1 MTRKSFLAIL
11 LIGLF
16 SIFGVNYAL
25 AEGYPTKEENANNL
39 KEGIEHAQAGL
50 EAAQAG
56 NASGCAD
63 HVKAARDSL
72 KEINASDIKAAH
84 LRKGRDPLAK
94 AWAKCKKGEP
104 DVAVPLIEAAIGHL
118 SKISL

>member
-1 MTRKSFLAIL
+1 MIKKSFLAIL

-16 SIFGVNYAL
+16 SFFGVNYAL
-25 AEGYPTKEENANNL
+25 AEGFPTKEENANYL
-39 KEGIEHAQAGL
+39 SEGIEHARAGL

-56 NASGCAD
+56 DAKGCAD

-94 AWAKCKKGEP
+94 AWAKCKKVEL
-104 DVAVPLIEAAIGHL
+104 DEAAPLIETAIGHL
-118 SKISL
+118 STVSL

>member
-39 KEGIEHAQAGL
+39 KEGIEHAKAGL

-56 NASGCAD
+56 DAAGCAD

-72 KEINASDIKAAH
+72 KEINASDAKAAE
-84 LRKGRDPLAK
+84 LRKGRSPLQT
-94 AWAKCKKGEP
+94 AWAKCKKGDP
-104 DVAVPLIEAAIGHL
+104 ATAAPLIEGAIEHL
-118 SKISL
+118 NKVSL

>member
-25 AEGYPTKEENANNL
+25 AEGFPTKEENAKYL
-39 KEGIEHAQAGL
+39 SEGIEHARAGL

-56 NASGCAD
+56 DAKGCAD

-94 AWAKCKKGEP
+94 AWAKCKKVEI
-104 DVAVPLIEAAIGHL
+104 DEAIPLIETAIGHL
-118 SKISL
+118 SNVSL